1 MLKTFSKNYVYS
13 LGERASSESNSKNLT
28 PNDKRELLPT
38 GHCFQILPNW
48 RGKKQQQGTVLQK
61 IGGNVTQDGRIIQ
74 GGKSYFTREIPV
86 KVTEQRNRAIL
97 KGI

>member
-1 MLKTFSKNYVYS
+1 MTKGNSFPQDTASKFY
-13 LGERASSESNSKNLT
+13 LTEGGKSNN
-28 PNDKRELLPT
+28 R
-38 GHCFQILPNW
+38 GQCF
-48 RGKKQQQGTVLQK
+48 KK
-61 IGGNVTQDGRIIQ
+61 ICGNVTQDGRIIQ